1 MQITVD
7 GHKNKRSIIADGHG
21 NRGSITVEASIIV
34 PLVILSI
41 ASAIYIGLLL
51 YQRALLQSAADMA
64 CEAGAAAW
72 SSGKKELGAGKP
84 SKTDFEQYS
93 LYRRLFDCEKEDR
106 LLLVKEYALS
116 KASRNELVR
125 PGAIDAEA
133 TFKNYAVYSKLEVKI
148 SSCYNLPLGNFL
160 KLFGGSGMYRINVKA
175 VSVVDE
181 PEELIRTTDF
191 IIDLEKKL
199 EEKFPEIKDLGEKSR
214 NAMND
219 IKQRLEKFMD

>member
-7 GHKNKRSIIADGHG
+7 AHG
-21 NRGSITVEASIIV
+21 NKGSITVEASIIV

-51 YQRALLQSAADMA
+51 YQRALLQSAAEMA

-72 SSGKKELGAGKP
+72 SSGVNELGAGKP
-84 SKTDFEQYS
+84 SKTDFEKYS
-93 LYRRLFDCEKEDR
+93 LYRRLFDSEKEDR
-106 LLLVKEYALS
+106 LQIIEEYALS
-116 KASRNELVR
+116 VASRNELVR
-125 PGAIDAEA
+125 PETINAEA
-133 TFKNYAVYSKLEVKI
+133 AFKDYAVCRKLEVKI

-160 KLFGGSGMYRINVKA
+160 RLFGGSGICRMNVKA
-175 VSVVDE
+175 VSTIDE

-199 EEKFPEIKDLGEKSR
+199 EEKFSGIKNLGEQSR
-214 NAMND
+214 NAINE
-219 IKQRLEKFMD
+219 IKQRIEIFMD

>member
-7 GHKNKRSIIADGHG
+7 GHGNK
-21 NRGSITVEASIIV
+21 GSITVEASIIV

-51 YQRALLQSAADMA
+51 YQRALLQSAAETA
-64 CEAGAAAW
+64 CEAGAAAF
-72 SSGKKELGAGKP
+72 SSGIKELGAGKP
-84 SKTDFEQYS
+84 QKTDFEQYS

-106 LLLVKEYALS
+106 LQLVEEYALS
-116 KASRNELVR
+116 MASRNELVR
-125 PGAIDAEA
+125 PEDINAEA
-133 TFKNYAVYSKLEVKI
+133 TVKDYAVYKKLEVKI

-160 KLFGGSGMYRINVKA
+160 RLFGGSGMCRINVNA
-175 VSVVDE
+175 VSTVDE

-199 EEKFPEIKDLGEKSR
+199 EEKFPGVKNLGEQSR
-214 NAMND
+214 NAINE

>member
-1 MQITVD
+1 M
-7 GHKNKRSIIADGHG
+7 
-21 NRGSITVEASIIV
+21 
-34 PLVILSI
+34 
-41 ASAIYIGLLL
+41 
-51 YQRALLQSAADMA
+51 
-64 CEAGAAAW
+64 
-72 SSGKKELGAGKP
+72 
-84 SKTDFEQYS
+84 
-93 LYRRLFDCEKEDR
+93 
-106 LLLVKEYALS
+106 
-116 KASRNELVR
+116 
-125 PGAIDAEA
+125 
-133 TFKNYAVYSKLEVKI
+133 KI